1 MSPVNQ
7 DANITQ
13 KPAASSGCSP
23 PPASGKFGAL
33 AKATVARDNAVT
45 QV

>member
-1 MSPVNQ
+1 MLL
-7 DANITQ
+7 A
-13 KPAASSGCSP
+13 